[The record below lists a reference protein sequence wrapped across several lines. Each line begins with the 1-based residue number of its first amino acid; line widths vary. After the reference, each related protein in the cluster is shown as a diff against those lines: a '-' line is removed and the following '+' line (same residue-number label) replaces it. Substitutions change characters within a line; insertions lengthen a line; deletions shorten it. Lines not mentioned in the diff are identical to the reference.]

1 MNCPNCGKNIDNDSQ
16 FCEYCGAKIEKSN
29 KGLWITLAVIALFAL
44 VGCSVYMYNVHQESL
59 RIERQRLEE
68 ENRRAAERQ
77 AELEAQLEAERIAKE
92 KAEQKAKAEAEARK
106 EAERIAKAEAE
117 KARREAEQKAKA
129 EAEKAR
135 KAKTKGSANGH
146 EWVDLGLPSGTKW
159 ATTNVGA
166 NTPEGYG
173 NYYAWG
179 ETTTKSPYNWSNYK
193 WCNGSS
199 SSMTKYCTS
208 SSYGTVDNKTTLDLS
223 DDAAYV
229 NWGSS
234 WRMPTRAEQD
244 ELRNTSYT
252 TWTWTTQNG
261 VKGYK
266 VTSKTNG
273 NSIFLP
279 AAGYRSISGLYYAGS
294 YGYYWS
300 SSLSTDYSDSAYYL
314 FIKSSNVISD
324 FYYRVDCQSVRPVL
338 RQNLPFVRKARRSG
352 ASMLSQKLSL
362 PMLVQ
367 RNEK

>member
-16 FCEYCGAKIEKSN
+16 FCEYCGAKIEKS
-29 KGLWITLAVIALFAL
+29 KRGLWITLAVIALFAL

-77 AELEAQLEAERIAKE
+77 AELEAQLEEENRRAAERQAELEALLEAERIAKE
-92 KAEQKAKAEAEARK
+92 DAEQARRVAEQKAKAERIVK
-106 EAERIAKAEAE
+106 EKAEQ
-117 KARREAEQKAKA
+117 ARRAAEQKAKE
-129 EAEKAR
+129 EAEQAL

-166 NTPEGYG
+166 NTPEVYG
-173 NYYAWG
+173 NYYAWC
-179 ETTTKSPYNWSNYK
+179 ETTTKSTYDWSTYK
-193 WCNGSS
+193 GTYKTGSKIIQ
-199 SSMTKYCTS
+199 TKYCKS
-208 SSYGTVDNKTTLDLS
+208 STYGTVDNKTTLDLS

-234 WRMPTRAEQD
+234 WRMPTKTEQE
-244 ELRNTSYT
+244 ELINTSYT

-279 AAGYRSISGLYYAGS
+279 AAGYRDNSDLYDAGS
-294 YGYYWS
+294 NGGYWS
-300 SSLSTDYSDSAYYL
+300 SSLYTDYSYFAYDLDFNSDSV
-314 FIKSSNVISD
+314 FSN
-324 FYYRVDCQSVRPVL
+324 YRSRDCGRSVRPVL
-338 RQNLPFVRKARRSG
+338 R
-352 ASMLSQKLSL
+352 
-362 PMLVQ
+362 
-367 RNEK
+367 

>member
-1 MNCPNCGKNIDNDSQ
+1 MICPKCGKTIYNDSQ
-16 FCEYCGAKIEKSN
+16 FCEYCGAKIQKSN
-29 KGLWITLAVIALFAL
+29 KGLWITLAVIALIAI
-44 VGCSVYMYNVHQESL
+44 VGGCVYMYEAQQESL

-77 AELEAQLEAERIAKE
+77 AELEAQLEEERIAKE
-92 KAEQKAKAEAEARK
+92 KAEQ
-106 EAERIAKAEAE
+106 
-117 KARREAEQKAKA
+117 ARRAAEQKAKA

-166 NTPEGYG
+166 TTPEGYG

-179 ETTTKSPYNWSNYK
+179 ETTTKFTCSSSTYK
-193 WCNGSS
+193 WCRGSDDT
-199 SSMTKYCTS
+199 MTKYCTS
-208 SSYGTVDNKTTLDLS
+208 SSYGVVDNKTTLDLS

-234 WRMPTRAEQD
+234 WRMPTKAEQD
-244 ELRNTSYT
+244 ELSNTSYT

-266 VTSKTNG
+266 VTSKSNG

-279 AAGYRSISGLYYAGS
+279 AAGCRSGSSLYYAGS
-294 YGYYWS
+294 NSGYWG
-300 SSLSTDYSDSAYYL
+300 SSLDTGYSVYAYYL
-314 FIKSSNVISD
+314 NFNSSLVHSYS
-324 FYYRVDCQSVRPVL
+324 YYRINGLSVRPVL
-338 RQNLPFVRKARRSG
+338 R
-352 ASMLSQKLSL
+352 
-362 PMLVQ
+362 
-367 RNEK
+367 